1 MRFDFSF
8 VNQRNSRI
16 AGFVLALCFV
26 GFTLLSTNKLIQRI
40 QENERQQMEL
50 WGIAQQELATSTDLN
65 KPVNPLTFQVLTGE
79 NTIPMIVVDHD
90 NKLLFSNNIDDRKLV
105 QDSIGYVEKLIQ
117 QFSAIHTP
125 IEILDR
131 ENLNQ
136 KMY

>member
-65 KPVNPLTFQVLTGE
+65 KPVNPLTFKVLTGE

-90 NKLLFSNNIDDRKLV
+90 NKLLFSNNIDSTRYQIFRISCKLF
-105 QDSIGYVEKLIQ
+105 
-117 QFSAIHTP
+117 FSDYLAIKCIPLHSFA
-125 IEILDR
+125 
-131 ENLNQ
+131 
-136 KMY
+136 